1 MMNTMQSTLRTITT
15 AVLTLGLLTGC
26 AAGGTAMPT
35 DAAGLTQDDVAEMS
49 LHQEFDAYRDHYQ
62 HMQQLLKEA
71 QLPVHAGE
79 WLWGP
84 GDDLPGIGG
93 DGVAPLPGSDTEN
106 SYDMSS
112 TRIWSPPGTIDQK
125 RDLQPM
131 IDYFT
136 EQGWT
141 IERRTITGDQEV
153 WATTG
158 DGWQIQYTA
167 QENGDNPITVYSEPF
182 WTNDGNA
189 LSDAIYGRSTVT
201 FPDRSLPGE
210 YPPFPS
216 WDDPVVN
223 KPKI

>member
-1 MMNTMQSTLRTITT
+1 L
-15 AVLTLGLLTGC
+15 
-26 AAGGTAMPT
+26 
-35 DAAGLTQDDVAEMS
+35 D
-49 LHQEFDAYRDHYQ
+49 
-62 HMQQLLKEA
+62 
-71 QLPVHAGE
+71 
-79 WLWGP
+79 
-84 GDDLPGIGG
+84 
-93 DGVAPLPGSDTEN
+93 
-106 SYDMSS
+106 
-112 TRIWSPPGTIDQK
+112 
-125 RDLQPM
+125 
-131 IDYFT
+131 
-136 EQGWT
+136 
-141 IERRTITGDQEV
+141 RRTPHDHRRPEV

-158 DGWQIQYTA
+158 EGWQIQYTA